1 MYTNIKE
8 YKGYIKNIKEFM
20 IKYNEKYGNN
30 FNDNNFES
38 FLNYYIKNKEYLE
51 RCVNSNKEN

>member
-8 YKGYIKNIKEFM
+8 YKGYIKIKNIKEFM

-38 FLNYYIKNKEYLE
+38 FLNYYIKI
-51 RCVNSNKEN
+51 